1 MLFNFGW
8 LPGADH
14 TVHSTAANS
23 VAALRA
29 ALAVLRP
36 GGVLAAVLYSG
47 RVIGDG
53 EKQAALA
60 LFRALPLTQYTVLE
74 CRFANWAATAPLPCF
89 VLKKYP

>member
-1 MLFNFGW
+1 MATQREQRRG
-8 LPGADH
+8 
-14 TVHSTAANS
+14 
-23 VAALRA
+23 
-29 ALAVLRP
+29 VLLCF
-36 GGVLAAVLYSG
+36 LAAVLYSG
-47 RVIGDG
+47 QGIGDG